1 MTNQCR
7 QSPPLGLSIQGTQP
21 LHHLMAQQ
29 NMALLDQ
36 LYGRIMQL
44 QFNEKQ
50 FVTLLRELQSGS
62 IELSQLKISDGG
74 FEIMPMP
81 PSKPTEMK
89 EAVRIDEPKAGGANN
104 KSGDREKA
112 PAAG

>member
-1 MTNQCR
+1 
-7 QSPPLGLSIQGTQP
+7 
-21 LHHLMAQQ
+21 MAQQ

-50 FVTLLRELQSGS
+50 FITLLRELQGGS

-74 FEIMPMP
+74 FEIMPTP
-81 PSKPTEMK
+81 PTKPSSKDTEGPQGLVRHDAEAGSDNNAEQPSKAT
-89 EAVRIDEPKAGGANN
+89 
-104 KSGDREKA
+104 A
-112 PAAG
+112 PAR